1 MVHGIVGWTSHS
13 RSWDRPKPV
22 PAHGLRNE
30 EGGLGKHLT
39 ADIKQ
44 LNERHCAQA
53 RTRYGNMDEEY
64 EIAVPAGTLSYS
76 VRETR
81 HETV

>member
-1 MVHGIVGWTSHS
+1 MVGK
-13 RSWDRPKPV
+13 D
-22 PAHGLRNE
+22 E
-30 EGGLGKHLT
+30 EGRTWGNTYT
-39 ADIKQ
+39 AEIKQ
-44 LNERHCAQA
+44 LDERHCDQA

-76 VRETR
+76 VRETW